1 LDHYDDIS
9 SHFSKKLGSYF
20 KSTNEQSAPHYKAAE
35 RAWRLNPTDNPQVF
49 PGGPISPSVMRE
61 FYAKCDAICE
71 RASEPTTPAELIR
84 AIFAA
89 NIGSK
94 FITSSLLAKTPE
106 RPIEYVD
113 MIGYYVD
120 PQPQSQWNKVAVNP
134 SSLPTPGDILTYIDK
149 VNNVAQTILIKD
161 HGSSATRSPFYVVT
175 TFIDKEMDDDSL
187 DQEVSEDVM
196 MKWVQNRIPS
206 A

>member
-1 LDHYDDIS
+1 MESDDLFDDPIFEEKTMNKLDHYEDIS
-9 SHFSKKLGSYF
+9 SHFSKKLESYF
-20 KSTNEQSAPHYKAAE
+20 KSTNEQSAPYYKAAE
-35 RAWRLNPTDNPQVF
+35 RAWRLNATDNPHMF
-49 PGGPISPSVMRE
+49 PGGPITPSVMRK

-71 RASEPTTPAELIR
+71 PPSEPATPAEYAVLFQIFCFFFLCLITHRLIR

-120 PQPQSQWNKVAVNP
+120 LQPQ
-134 SSLPTPGDILTYIDK
+134 
-149 VNNVAQTILIKD
+149 
-161 HGSSATRSPFYVVT
+161 
-175 TFIDKEMDDDSL
+175 
-187 DQEVSEDVM
+187 
-196 MKWVQNRIPS
+196 
-206 A
+206 